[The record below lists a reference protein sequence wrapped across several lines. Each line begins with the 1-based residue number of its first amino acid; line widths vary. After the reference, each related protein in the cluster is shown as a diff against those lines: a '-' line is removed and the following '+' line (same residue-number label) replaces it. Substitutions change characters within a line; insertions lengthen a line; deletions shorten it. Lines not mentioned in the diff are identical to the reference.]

1 MILRFCYNDAF
12 LLNIISIYLGVIYSV
27 LFVPVRVDFLK
38 DPLLTCIGLVELGLS
53 NSILIY
59 DYLSLSAI
67 FFVKITF
74 LKK

>member
-27 LFVPVRVDFLK
+27 LFVPVRVD
-38 DPLLTCIGLVELGLS
+38 LTCIGLVELGLS